1 MMRELTQPASMHMLK
16 MLTSVVVSLWG
27 SCRLLSHTV
36 RSHGPTL
43 GRKCKVEAGHMLLP
57 GKGSVGKEVEADCL
71 KSVCESEREMQ
82 GIYHGSEGGPS
93 R

>member
-43 GRKCKVEAGHMLLP
+43 GRKCKVEAGHMLPHAGLLN
-57 GKGSVGKEVEADCL
+57 GKCSVRSSDRRAE
-71 KSVCESEREMQ
+71 
-82 GIYHGSEGGPS
+82 
-93 R
+93 